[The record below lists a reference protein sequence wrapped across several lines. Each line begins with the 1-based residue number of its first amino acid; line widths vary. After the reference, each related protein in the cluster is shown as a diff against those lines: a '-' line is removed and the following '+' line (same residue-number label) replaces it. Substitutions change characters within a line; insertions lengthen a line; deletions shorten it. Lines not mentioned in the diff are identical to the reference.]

1 MDIKKRLGKEILFF
15 DGAMGSLLQK
25 SGLPSGYIPEYWN
38 IEKPEVIKG
47 IHKAYLE
54 AGANIIETNSFGAN
68 PAKMEDAKYDPAD
81 LMKAAVTLAKESIAE
96 IKGGANADADT
107 DAGKAN
113 ANAKAA
119 TKAGPAGAGAGR
131 PMYVAASL
139 GTTGRLLEPLGD
151 MTFDQAYDGYKKM
164 WMAAE
169 EAGADLLLIETMTD
183 TYELK
188 AGILAAKENTSLPI
202 IASVML
208 NENGQLL
215 TGANI
220 EAVVTLLEGLRVD
233 ALGINCGF
241 GPHQMAEFV
250 KEMVKTTR
258 LPMLVNPN
266 AGLPKVVGGETV
278 YDLTIEDF
286 VEETA
291 SFVEAG
297 VSLIGGCCG
306 TTPDHIKALIK
317 ACENLEVKEPQG
329 ERITR
334 VSSYSHSV
342 KIGQEY
348 SPVVIGEKINPTGNK
363 IFKEALKN
371 DDMGTVLKLAKDQ
384 GSRDA
389 RVLDINV
396 GLPEL
401 DEIFTLEK
409 VMKNIQSVMDL
420 PLMIDTSNTAAM
432 ERAVRYYNG
441 KPFINSV
448 NGKAE
453 SMEAVL
459 PIAQKY
465 GGVLIALTLDE
476 NGILKTAEGRF
487 MVAKKIVDKAAEYG
501 IGPEDIV
508 VDPLTLTVSAD
519 KTAAAVTLESIKLI
533 KEKLGVKTS
542 LGVSNVSFGLP
553 SRENITATFYAMALQ
568 AGLDAAIMN
577 PFSDKIMSEYY
588 SFRALAGLDESC
600 LDYIA
605 HFENVENTGTT
616 KLKEYTLMD
625 SIVSGLK
632 GDARAATENLAKE
645 LEPLEI
651 IDKHIIPALE
661 IVGVGF
667 EKGTT
672 YLPQLLMSAEAAQEA
687 FAVVKIAMD
696 KKGQG
701 AQTSKGKIILAT
713 VEGDIHDIGKNIV
726 KVLLENYGYEII
738 DLGKNVP
745 ARDILEAAKKEKVR
759 LVGLSALMTTTVP
772 SMEETIKLLRAE
784 GLDCKVV
791 VGGAVLTDEYAKM
804 IHADCYCKDAMATV
818 RYAEQLHNR

>member
-1 MDIKKRLGKEILFF
+1 MEFRKRLGKEILFF

-38 IEKPEVIKG
+38 IEKPEVIKE
-47 IHKAYLE
+47 IHKSYLK

-81 LMKAAVTLAKESIAE
+81 LMKAAVTLARESIEE
-96 IKGGANADADT
+96 IKNDSLNNE
-107 DAGKAN
+107 K
-113 ANAKAA
+113 
-119 TKAGPAGAGAGR
+119 

-151 MTFDQAYDGYKKM
+151 MTFDQAYEGYKKM

-169 EAGADLLLIETMTD
+169 EAGADLVLIETMTD

-266 AGLPKVVGGETV
+266 AGLPKVVGGQTV
-278 YDLTIEDF
+278 YDLTIEEF

-297 VSLIGGCCG
+297 VCLIGGCCG
-306 TTPDHIKALIK
+306 TTPDHIKALVK
-317 ACENLEVKEPQG
+317 ACSNFELKKPQG

-371 DDMGTVLKLAKDQ
+371 DDIGTVLKIAKDQ

-389 RVLDINV
+389 HVLDINV

-401 DEIFTLEK
+401 DEVKTLLNI
-409 VMKNIQSVMDL
+409 MKNVQSVMDL
-420 PLMIDTSNTAAM
+420 PLMIDTSNTKAM
-432 ERAVRYYNG
+432 EIAVRYYNG

-459 PIAQKY
+459 PIAKKY

-476 NGILKTAEGRF
+476 NGIPKTAEGRYQ
-487 MVAKKIVDKAAEYG
+487 VAKKIVDKAAEYG

-519 KTAAAVTLESIKLI
+519 KNAAAVTLESIRFI

-577 PFSDKIMSEYY
+577 PFSEKIMSEYY

-605 HFENVENTGTT
+605 RFENTENTGAT

-632 GDARAATENLAKE
+632 GDARAAAEVLAKD

-661 IVGVGF
+661 IVGIGF

-687 FAVVKIAMD
+687 FAVVKLAIA
-696 KKGQG
+696 KTGQG
-701 AQTSKGKIILAT
+701 GQTSKGKIILAT
-713 VEGDIHDIGKNIV
+713 VQGDIHDIGKNIV
-726 KVLLENYGYEII
+726 KVLLENYGYDII
-738 DLGKNVP
+738 DLGKNV
-745 ARDILEAAKKEKVR
+745 AATDILAAAKKEKVR

-818 RYAEQLHNR
+818 RYAEQLYNR